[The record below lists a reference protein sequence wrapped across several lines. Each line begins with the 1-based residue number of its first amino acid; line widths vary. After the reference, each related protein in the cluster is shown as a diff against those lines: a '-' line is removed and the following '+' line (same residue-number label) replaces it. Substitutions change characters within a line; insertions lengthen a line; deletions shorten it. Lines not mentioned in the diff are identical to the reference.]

1 MNEHGM
7 RPLMAILC
15 QDTLAVMGLRQMLQS
30 VMPAI
35 EVEAFDSVT
44 QLKLAGEERYIHF
57 FVYVGILLSDRQFFL
72 ERKKKTIVLTT
83 LDEQASQMSEFRC
96 LRITVPEG
104 QLVKTF
110 IALEQRAHPQGR
122 HIPAMPEK
130 HKSSTANKRLSAREL
145 DVLRLIVKGFINKE
159 IADQLNI
166 SLTTVITHRKNIM
179 EKLAARSVSTLT
191 IYAVMNGYVGI
202 DEI

>member
-72 ERKKKTIVLTT
+72 ERRKKTIVLTT
-83 LDEQASQMSEFRC
+83 LDEQAGQIPDFHC
-96 LRITVPEG
+96 IRITVPES
-104 QLVKTF
+104 QLVRAF
-110 IALEQRAHPQGR
+110 IALEQYAHPQGR
-122 HIPAMPEK
+122 HLPVLQE
-130 HKSSTANKRLSAREL
+130 HKSSPATKRLSAREL

-179 EKLAARSVSTLT
+179 EKLAAKSVSSLT

>member
-30 VMPAI
+30 VLPAI
-35 EVEAFDSVT
+35 EVEAFDSVE
-44 QLKLAGEERYIHF
+44 QLKSAGEERFVHF
-57 FVYVGILLSDRQFFL
+57 FVYVGILLSDRPFFL
-72 ERKKKTIVLTT
+72 ERRKKTIVLTT
-83 LDEQASQMSEFRC
+83 LDEQASQMSDFHC
-96 LRITVPEG
+96 LRITASES
-104 QLVKTF
+104 QLVREF
-110 IALEQRAHPQGR
+110 LALAQYAHPHGR
-122 HIPAMPEK
+122 RMAMMPG
-130 HKSSTANKRLSAREL
+130 HRPSSDSKRLSAREL
-145 DVLRLIVKGFINKE
+145 EVLRLIVKGFINKE

-179 EKLAARSVSTLT
+179 EKLSARSVSSLA

-202 DEI
+202 EEI

>member
-30 VMPAI
+30 VLPTI
-35 EVEAFDSVT
+35 EVEAFANVSD
-44 QLKLAGEERYIHF
+44 LIKAGEERFNHF

-72 ERKKKTIVLTT
+72 ERRKKTIVLTT
-83 LDEQASQMSEFRC
+83 LDEQAGQMPDFHC
-96 LRITVPEG
+96 IRITAPES
-104 QLVKTF
+104 QLVKAF
-110 IALEQRAHPQGR
+110 ISLEQYAHPHGR
-122 HIPAMPEK
+122 HIPVTPN
-130 HKSSTANKRLSAREL
+130 HKPSPAAKQLSAREL

-179 EKLAARSVSTLT
+179 EKLSAKSVSTLT
-191 IYAVMNGYVGI
+191 IYSVMNGYVGI

>member
-1 MNEHGM
+1 MNEHEM

-15 QDTLAVMGLRQMLQS
+15 QDTLAVMGLRQILQS

-35 EVEAFDSVT
+35 EVEAFDSVE
-44 QLKLAGEERYIHF
+44 QLKTAGEEKYIHF
-57 FVYVGILLSDRQFFL
+57 FVYVAILLTDRPFFL
-72 ERKKKTIVLTT
+72 ERRKKTIVLTT
-83 LDEQASQMSEFRC
+83 LDEQASQMSDFHC
-96 LRITVPEG
+96 IRITAPET
-104 QLVKTF
+104 QLVRAF
-110 IALEQRAHPQGR
+110 IALNQFAHPQGR
-122 HIPAMPEK
+122 HIPIMYGQKPSPA
-130 HKSSTANKRLSAREL
+130 AKRLSAREL
-145 DVLRLIVKGFINKE
+145 DVLRLIVKGYINKE

-191 IYAVMNGYVGI
+191 IYAVMNGYVDI

>member
-1 MNEHGM
+1 MNTHGM

-35 EVEAFDSVT
+35 EVEAFASVV
-44 QLKLAGEERYIHF
+44 QLKRAGEERFNHF

-72 ERKKKTIVLTT
+72 ERRKKTIVLTT
-83 LDEQASQMSEFRC
+83 LAEQAGQMPDFHC
-96 LRITVPEG
+96 ICITAPES
-104 QLVKTF
+104 QLVRAF
-110 IALEQRAHPQGR
+110 ITLDQHAHPHGR
-122 HIPAMPEK
+122 HMPVMPE
-130 HKSSTANKRLSAREL
+130 HEPASVARRLSAREL
-145 DVLRLIVKGFINKE
+145 DVLRLIVKGYINKE
-159 IADQLNI
+159 IADRLHI

-202 DEI
+202 EEI